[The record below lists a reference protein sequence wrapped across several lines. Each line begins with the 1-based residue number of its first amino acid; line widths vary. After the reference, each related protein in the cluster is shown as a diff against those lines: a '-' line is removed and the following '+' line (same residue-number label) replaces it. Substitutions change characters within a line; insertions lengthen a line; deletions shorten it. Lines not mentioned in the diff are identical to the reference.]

1 MLALTWRH
9 PLVYTRSMADDAHPH
24 LATTLAKPASQ
35 SREGFC
41 LSLVV
46 AGRGWIRNFEL
57 PQRGDVTIGRD
68 PSCTIVLSDPAV
80 SRKHASL
87 SIGETITLSDL
98 GSRGGVVVE
107 GKPLAIGR
115 RLELAIG
122 QSFSL
127 GTIAAMVQISPDL
140 TVQANDSVLAS
151 LERTIARLA
160 RGTISVLITGET
172 GVGKE
177 LVAETVHRLSPRA
190 KRTLIKINCGAIAES
205 LLESELFG
213 HEKGAFTGAESSRAG
228 LLEAADGGSIFL
240 DEVGEMPLGVQVK
253 LLRALESRQV
263 RRVGGVVTQ
272 TYDARF
278 IAATN
283 RDLRAEVEAKRFRE
297 DLFYRLAGAVVW
309 VPPLRSRR
317 DEILPLA
324 REFLVEASSSVD
336 EPTPSLAPEAIS
348 WLLSYRWPGNVREL
362 RNTMERACLLCEAG
376 VVELRHLA
384 EVVSIDVA
392 ASPAAAGSSPAT
404 NPADEKRARILE
416 ALSKTGGNQKL
427 AAELLGISRRT
438 LINWLEKYDIPRP
451 RKLR

>member
-1 MLALTWRH
+1 MQALTWRD
-9 PLVYTRSMADDAHPH
+9 PLVYNRSMADDAH
-24 LATTLAKPASQ
+24 LATTLAKPTSQ

-46 AGRGWIRNFEL
+46 AGPGWIRNFEL

-87 SIGETITLSDL
+87 SIGETITLADL

-127 GTIAAMVQISPDL
+127 GTIAAMVQIAPDP
-140 TVQANDSVLAS
+140 TAQANDSVLAS
-151 LERTIARLA
+151 LVRTVARLA

-190 KRTLIKINCGAIAES
+190 KRTLVKINCGAIAES

-213 HEKGAFTGAESSRAG
+213 HEKGAFTGAESDKAG

-283 RDLRAEVEAKRFRE
+283 RDLRSEVEAKRFRE
-297 DLFYRLAGAVVW
+297 DLFYRLAGAVIW
-309 VPPLRSRR
+309 VPPLRDRR

-324 REFLVEASSSVD
+324 REFLVEASNSVD
-336 EPTPSLAPEAIS
+336 EPTPSLAPETIT

-376 VVELRHLA
+376 VVEMRHLA
-384 EVVSIDVA
+384 EVVSIDVTA
-392 ASPAAAGSSPAT
+392 ASPPAAGTLPAS
-404 NPADEKRARILE
+404 NAANDQRARILE
-416 ALSKTGGNQKL
+416 ALSQTGGNQKL
-427 AAELLGISRRT
+427 AAALLGISRRT